1 MVKPIIKKI
10 ITGTFEVIKDSAGE
24 LGKAVSPGE
33 IMNQLAGVQNTP
45 DKNEMGEYL
54 ENVGDP
60 TLTGDKLKQKEA
72 ELEAKKQ
79 KELEEARNVIN
90 PNPAH
95 MRLPPR
101 ERELTPYEQSMK
113 DWDEKNKAKAAET
126 QQQSQVLSTPKSRP
140 KGKLGATSHKAT
152 TEGLKKDTKFG

>member
-10 ITGTFEVIKDSAGE
+10 ITGTLEVVKDSAGE
-24 LGKAVSPGE
+24 LGKAISPGE
-33 IMNQLAGVQNTP
+33 MMNQLAGTQNFP
-45 DKNEMGEYL
+45 PKNEMGEYL
-54 ENVGDP
+54 ENLGDP
-60 TLTGDKLKQKEA
+60 TLKGEK
-72 ELEAKKQ
+72 LEAKKRELKTEEERQ
-79 KELEEARNVIN
+79 LEEARNVIN

-101 ERELTPYEQSMK
+101 ERELTPYEQSMR
-113 DWDEKNKAKAAET
+113 DEEEKKKAKAVEA
-126 QQQSQVLSTPKSRP
+126 QQQGQSLSMPKSRP

>member
-1 MVKPIIKKI
+1 
-10 ITGTFEVIKDSAGE
+10 
-24 LGKAVSPGE
+24 
-33 IMNQLAGVQNTP
+33 MNQLAGTQNP
-45 DKNEMGEYL
+45 PEKNEMGEYL

-72 ELEAKKQ
+72 ELEAEKQ
-79 KELEEARNVIN
+79 KELAEARNVIN

-95 MRLPPR
+95 MRLPPK
-101 ERELTPYEQSMK
+101 ERELTPYEQTVK
-113 DWDEKNKAKAAET
+113 DDEEKKKAKAVEA
-126 QQQSQVLSTPKSRP
+126 QQSQSLSMPKSKP

>member
-10 ITGTFEVIKDSAGE
+10 ITGTFEVVKDSTRE
-24 LGKAVSPGE
+24 LGKAVSPAE
-33 IMNQLAGVQNTP
+33 MMNQLAGTQNSP
-45 DKNEMGEYL
+45 PKDEMGEYL
-54 ENVGDP
+54 EKVGDP
-60 TLTGDKLKQKEA
+60 TLTGDKLKQKET
-72 ELEAKKQ
+72 ELEAERQ

-101 ERELTPYEQSMK
+101 ERELTAYEQTVK
-113 DWDEKNKAKAAET
+113 DDEEKKKAKAVEI
-126 QQQSQVLSTPKSRP
+126 QQSQSLAMPKSKP

-152 TEGLKKDTKFG
+152 TEGLKKDSKFG

>member
-10 ITGTFEVIKDSAGE
+10 ITESLEIVKDSARE

-33 IMNQLAGVQNTP
+33 IMNQLAGTQNP
-45 DKNEMGEYL
+45 PEKNEMGEYL

-95 MRLPPR
+95 MRLPPQ
-101 ERELTPYEQSMK
+101 ERKLTPYEQTVK
-113 DWDEKNKAKAAET
+113 DDEEKKKAKAVET
-126 QQQSQVLSTPKSRP
+126 QQQGQSLSIPKSRP

-152 TEGLKKDTKFG
+152 TEGLKKDSKFG